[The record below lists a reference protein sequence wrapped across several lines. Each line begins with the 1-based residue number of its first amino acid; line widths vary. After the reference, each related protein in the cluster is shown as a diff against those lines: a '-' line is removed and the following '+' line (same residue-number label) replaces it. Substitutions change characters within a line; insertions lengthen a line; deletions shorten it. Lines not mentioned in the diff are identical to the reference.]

1 MNNSVI
7 TSFSK
12 SDTDSYFL
20 MGPKYFKCTSNPF
33 NEKPMWII
41 KSLIT
46 NPGSYDPI
54 IVMGTFTN
62 YYYVMILDG
71 DNESF
76 LETAEFYTPEENI
89 KY

>member
-1 MNNSVI
+1 
-7 TSFSK
+7 
-12 SDTDSYFL
+12 
-20 MGPKYFKCTSNPF
+20 
-33 NEKPMWII
+33 MWII

-76 LETAEFYTPEENI
+76 LENAEFYTPEENI
-89 KY
+89 KYKGHVKATKIISTYELLIFTRIG